1 MNSRIRL
8 HLAFMALLIAV
19 LTVVPVMSAQ
29 DQPRSPQ
36 SQASPSNSPAPSD
49 QPLDRQNQN
58 NGTTSPTS
66 GTSTPTTDR
75 YGIEDRGFSWGTF
88 LLGLVPG
95 ALIGFLMGK
104 RPRKDFEIRR
114 GDEIGRGDKAA

>member
-8 HLAFMALLIAV
+8 HLAFMALLIVV
-19 LTVVPVMSAQ
+19 LVVPVMSAQ

-49 QPLDRQNQN
+49 QPQYRQNQD
-58 NGTTSPTS
+58 NGTTSPS
-66 GTSTPTTDR
+66 SSTPTTDR

-95 ALIGFLMGK
+95 ALIGFLIGK

-114 GDEIGRGDKAA
+114 GDEIGRGNKAA